1 MKNTPLVRLTD
12 NGLFC
17 EIGGFYVDPLKSV
30 DKALITHAHSDHARP
45 GSRSYLTVKQGELL
59 LKQRLG
65 NRINLQ
71 TVNYAKYIYLNG
83 VKVSFHPAGHILGS
97 SLIRRIENNGEV
109 WVISGDY
116 KIEKD
121 LTCEKYEPIKCNTL
135 ITESTF
141 GLPIFKWTSQNEIF
155 NDINSWWR
163 KNKDSGTTSIIYS
176 YALGKAQ
183 RIISGLDSS
192 IGTIYTHSAVGIINQ
207 CYRNSGI
214 NLPETQNISEVVCED
229 LTPGSVIIAP
239 PSSDSKQWIGKFS
252 CLSSAFV
259 SGWMQIR
266 KNRKRASFDRGFP
279 LSDHA
284 DWEGLLQAI
293 KESGAERIL
302 ITHGYSSQLAKWLSK
317 NGYNAGVFETSL
329 KREGENMI

>member
-1 MKNTPLVRLTD
+1 MKNTSLVRLTD

-17 EIGGFYVDPLKSV
+17 EIGGFHIDPGKAV
-30 DKALITHAHSDHARP
+30 DKAVITHAHSDHARP

-59 LKQRLG
+59 LKQRFG
-65 NRINLQ
+65 ARINLQ
-71 TVNYAKYIYLNG
+71 TVNYAEQINLNG

-97 SLIRRIENNGEV
+97 SQIRIEYKDEV

-121 LTCEKYEPIKCNTL
+121 LTCEKFEPLKCNTF

-141 GLPIFKWTSQNEIF
+141 GLPIFIWSSQIEIF
-155 NDINSWWR
+155 DDINSWWR
-163 KNKDSGTTSIIYS
+163 KNKDSGITSVIFC

-183 RIISGLDSS
+183 RIISGLDST
-192 IGTIYTHSAVGIINQ
+192 IGTIYTHNAVGIINQ

-214 NLPETQNISEVVCED
+214 NLPETINISEVIRED
-229 LTPGSVIIAP
+229 FIPGSVIIAP
-239 PSSDSKQWIGKFS
+239 PSADLTQWTDKFRNF
-252 CLSSAFV
+252 SSSFV

-266 KNRKRASFDRGFP
+266 KNRKRISFDRGFS

-284 DWEGLLQAI
+284 DWEGLLQVI
-293 KESGAERIL
+293 KESGADNIL
-302 ITHGYSSQLAKWLSK
+302 ITHGYSSSLAKWLCE
-317 NGYNAGVFETSL
+317 NGYNAHVLENSFN
-329 KREGENMI
+329 REGENVL

>member
-1 MKNTPLVRLTD
+1 MKNTSLVRLTD

-17 EIGGFYVDPLKSV
+17 EIGGFYIDPSKAV

-45 GSRSYLTVKQGELL
+45 GSRSYLTVKQGEFL

-65 NRINLQ
+65 SRINLQ
-71 TVNYAKYIYLNG
+71 TVNYAEDIYLNG
-83 VKVSFHPAGHILGS
+83 VKVSFYPAGHILGS
-97 SLIRRIENNGEV
+97 SQIRIESKGEV

-121 LTCEKYEPIKCNTL
+121 LTCDKYEPVKCNTF

-141 GLPIFKWTSQNEIF
+141 GLPIFKWRNQNELL
-155 NDINSWWR
+155 DEINSWWR
-163 KNKDSGTTSIIYS
+163 KNKDSGTTSVIFG

-192 IGTIYTHSAVGIINQ
+192 IGTIYTHPAVEVINK
-207 CYRNSGI
+207 CYRDTNVQ
-214 NLPETQNISEVVCED
+214 LPQTKNISELED
-229 LTPGSVIIAP
+229 DKLNPRDMIIAP
-239 PSSDSKQWIGKFS
+239 PSADKSQWINKFPDI
-252 CLSSAFV
+252 SSAFV

-266 KNRKRASFDRGFP
+266 KNRKRNSFDRGFP

-284 DWEGLLQAI
+284 DWEGLLQAV
-293 KESGAERIL
+293 KESRADKIL
-302 ITHGYSSQLAKWLSK
+302 ITHGYSSQLAEWLCE
-317 NGYNAGVFETSL
+317 NGYNAGVLETSFQR
-329 KREGENMI
+329 KGENGL

>member
-1 MKNTPLVRLTD
+1 MKNTLLVRLTD

-17 EIGGFYVDPLKSV
+17 EIGGFHIDPCKAV

-65 NRINLQ
+65 TRISLQ
-71 TVNYAKYIYLNG
+71 TVHYAEAIYLNG

-97 SLIRRIENNGEV
+97 AQIRIEYKGEV

-121 LTCEKYEPIKCNTL
+121 LTCDKFEPVKCNTF

-141 GLPIFKWTSQNEIF
+141 GLPIFKWRSQNELF
-155 NDINSWWR
+155 DDINSWWR
-163 KNKDSGTTSIIYS
+163 RNKDSDTVSIIFG

-183 RIISGLDSS
+183 RIISGLDPS
-192 IGTIYTHSAVGIINQ
+192 IGTIYTHSTVGIINQ
-207 CYRNSGI
+207 CYRDSGVKLSQTKNISGI
-214 NLPETQNISEVVCED
+214 SSEK
-229 LTPGSVIIAP
+229 LTPGTMIIAP
-239 PSSDSKQWIGKFS
+239 LSADQLQWSGKFPNI
-252 CLSSAFV
+252 SSAFA

-266 KNRKRASFDRGFP
+266 KNRKRNSFDHGFS

-293 KESGAERIL
+293 KESGADKIL
-302 ITHGYSSQLAKWLSK
+302 ITHGYSSQLAKWLCE
-317 NGYNAGVFETSL
+317 NGYDAEILESFFD
-329 KREGENMI
+329 REGENGL

>member
-1 MKNTPLVRLTD
+1 MKNTSLVRLTD

-17 EIGGFYVDPLKSV
+17 EIGGFYIDPSKAV

-65 NRINLQ
+65 SRINLQ
-71 TVNYAKYIYLNG
+71 TVNYAEDIYFNG

-97 SLIRRIENNGEV
+97 SQIRIEFKGEV

-121 LTCEKYEPIKCNTL
+121 LTCDKYEPVKCNTF

-141 GLPIFKWTSQNEIF
+141 GLPIFKWQNQNLLFDE
-155 NDINSWWR
+155 INSWWR
-163 KNKDSGTTSIIYS
+163 RNKDSGAASIIYG

-183 RIISGLDSS
+183 RIISGLDPS
-192 IGTIYTHSAVGIINQ
+192 IGTIYTHPAVEVINK
-207 CYRNSGI
+207 CYRDSNVK
-214 NLPETQNISEVVCED
+214 LPLTKNISELED
-229 LTPGSVIIAP
+229 DKLIPGAMIIAP
-239 PSSDSKQWIGKFS
+239 PSADKSQWIDKVPDI
-252 CLSSAFV
+252 SSAFA

-266 KNRKRASFDRGFP
+266 KNRKRNSFDRGFP

-284 DWEGLLQAI
+284 DWEGLLQAV
-293 KESGAERIL
+293 KESRADKIL
-302 ITHGYSSQLAKWLSK
+302 ITHGYSSQLAKWLCE
-317 NGYNAGVFETSL
+317 NGYNAGVLETSFQR
-329 KREGENMI
+329 KGENGL

>member
-12 NGLFC
+12 KGLFC
-17 EIGGFYVDPLKSV
+17 EIGGFYVDPSKSV

-71 TVNYAKYIYLNG
+71 TVKYSDEIYLNG
-83 VKVSFHPAGHILGS
+83 VRVSFHPAGHILGS
-97 SLIRRIENNGEV
+97 AQIKVEFKGEV

-116 KIEKD
+116 KLEKD
-121 LTCEKYEPIKCNTL
+121 LTCEKFEPVKCNTF

-141 GLPIFKWTSQNEIF
+141 GLPIFKWCSQSRVFKE
-155 NDINSWWR
+155 INSWWR
-163 KNKDSGTTSIIYS
+163 QNKDSDTISIIFG

-183 RIISGLDSS
+183 RIISGLDPS
-192 IGTIYTHSAVGIINQ
+192 IGTIYAHPSVEIINQ
-207 CYRNSGI
+207 CYRNTGVY
-214 NLPETQNISEVVCED
+214 LTETKNISELAGKD
-229 LTPGSVIIAP
+229 SLRGALIIAP
-239 PSSDSKQWIGKFS
+239 PSTDIFQMIGKHRKF
-252 CLSSAFV
+252 SSAFA

-266 KNRKRASFDRGFP
+266 KNRKRNSFDRGFS

-284 DWEGLLQAI
+284 DWEGILQAV
-293 KESGAERIL
+293 KETEAENIL
-302 ITHGYSSQLAKWLSK
+302 ITHGYLSQLAKWFCE
-317 NGYNAGVFETSL
+317 NGINAGILETSL
-329 KREGENMI
+329 NREGENDS

>member
-1 MKNTPLVRLTD
+1 MKNTSLVRLTD

-17 EIGGFYVDPLKSV
+17 EIGGFYIDPSKAV

-65 NRINLQ
+65 SRINLQ
-71 TVNYAKYIYLNG
+71 TVNYAEDIYLNG

-97 SLIRRIENNGEV
+97 SQIRIESKGEV

-121 LTCEKYEPIKCNTL
+121 WTCDKYEPVKCNTF

-141 GLPIFKWTSQNEIF
+141 GLPIFKWQNQNLLF
-155 NDINSWWR
+155 DDINSWWR
-163 KNKDSGTTSIIYS
+163 RNKDSGAASIIYG

-183 RIISGLDSS
+183 RIISGLDPS
-192 IGTIYTHSAVGIINQ
+192 IGTIYTHPAVEVINM
-207 CYRNSGI
+207 CYRDSNVK
-214 NLPETQNISEVVCED
+214 LPLTKNISELED
-229 LTPGSVIIAP
+229 DKLNPCAMIIAP
-239 PSSDSKQWIGKFS
+239 PSADKSQWIDKVPDI
-252 CLSSAFV
+252 SSAFA

-266 KNRKRASFDRGFP
+266 KNRKRNSFDRGFP

-284 DWEGLLQAI
+284 DWEGLLQAV
-293 KESGAERIL
+293 KESRADKIL
-302 ITHGYSSQLAKWLSK
+302 ITHGYSSQLAKWLCE
-317 NGYNAGVFETSL
+317 NGCNAGVLETSFQR
-329 KREGENMI
+329 KGENGL

>member
-1 MKNTPLVRLTD
+1 MKNTSLVRLTD

-17 EIGGFYVDPLKSV
+17 EIGGFYIDPSKAV

-45 GSRSYLTVKQGELL
+45 GSRSFLTVKQGELL

-65 NRINLQ
+65 SRINLQ
-71 TVNYAKYIYLNG
+71 TVNYAEDIYLNS

-97 SLIRRIENNGEV
+97 SQIRIESKGEV

-121 LTCEKYEPIKCNTL
+121 LTCDKYEPVKCNTF

-141 GLPIFKWTSQNEIF
+141 GLPIFKWRNQNLLFDE
-155 NDINSWWR
+155 INSWWR
-163 KNKDSGTTSIIYS
+163 RNKDSGAACIIYG

-183 RIISGLDSS
+183 RIISGLDPSV
-192 IGTIYTHSAVGIINQ
+192 GTIYTHPAVEIINK
-207 CYRNSGI
+207 CYRDTNVK
-214 NLPETQNISEVVCED
+214 LPWTKNISELED
-229 LTPGSVIIAP
+229 DKLNPGAMIIAP
-239 PSSDSKQWIGKFS
+239 PSADKSQWINKLPGI
-252 CLSSAFV
+252 SSAFA

-266 KNRKRASFDRGFP
+266 KNRKRNSFDRGFP

-284 DWEGLLQAI
+284 DWEGLLQAV
-293 KESGAERIL
+293 KDSEADRIL
-302 ITHGYSSQLAKWLSK
+302 ITHGYSSQLAKWLCE
-317 NGYNAGVFETSL
+317 NGCNAGVLETSFQ
-329 KREGENMI
+329 REGENGL